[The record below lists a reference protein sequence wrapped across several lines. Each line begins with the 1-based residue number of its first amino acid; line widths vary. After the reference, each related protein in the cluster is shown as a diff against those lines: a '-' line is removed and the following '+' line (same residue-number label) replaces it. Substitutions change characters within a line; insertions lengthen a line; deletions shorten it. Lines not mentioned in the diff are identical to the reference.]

1 MSDQPEAVSGGETK
15 VCPDCA
21 ETVQQAA
28 RMCRYCGYRFD
39 TGASGGSPSVSP
51 PPEPA
56 PKKSAPGAAILS
68 FVVPGLGHFYLGEGW
83 RGGVLL
89 ASFIVLTVAAI
100 LTGTLGPGW
109 IVGIIGAVDAFRGAT
124 SLNATGSRREV
135 GTGLWVLL
143 AASIILAVV
152 AVVVD
157 EQRARDAAEAERIE
171 SERRDREEQRLIGQQ
186 QLQEQQLIEE
196 ERLRLD
202 EELAYEQC
210 LLEREINPDSI
221 NICVPPGP

>member
-1 MSDQPEAVSGGETK
+1 M
-15 VCPDCA
+15 
-21 ETVQQAA
+21 
-28 RMCRYCGYRFD
+28 
-39 TGASGGSPSVSP
+39 
-51 PPEPA
+51 
-56 PKKSAPGAAILS
+56 
-68 FVVPGLGHFYLGEGW
+68 
-83 RGGVLL
+83 LL
-89 ASFIVLTVAAI
+89 ASFIVLTIGAI
-100 LTGTLGPGW
+100 LTGTLGPDGW
-109 IVGIIGAVDAFRGAT
+109 IVGIIGAADAFRGAT

-171 SERRDREEQRLIGQQ
+171 SDRLDREEQRLIEQQ

-202 EELAYEQC
+202 EELAYNNVC
-210 LLEREINPDSI
+210 LSGRSTRTPSTSAFHPVRSSRSRALRAARGGRGVAREGQSDR
-221 NICVPPGP
+221 